1 MVTFLVVTYILGLSL
16 TAAVVLRQQVA
27 GRDYVIDAGVIALWP
42 LYWVWFLINLFLNR
56 TH

>member
-1 MVTFLVVTYILGLSL
+1 VVTFLVVTYILGLSL